1 MWSNVFLA
9 VRAMMYSGDLKFEKR
24 TASAQME
31 GGVHSLHRYANTH
44 IPSLLLNESS
54 TLMPPLS
61 PDPQELCC
69 FFLLQLRETT
79 LLRRSCYNPPTE
91 DEPFQQTL
99 YQANLVQNII
109 THFESSISLPA
120 SIIYALCISVE
131 GGKQPWILRSLS
143 CYFFNAWFVRFK
155 GENKRVI
162 IKHLV
167 LHKPN
172 SPLLRNGF
180 KFYLGLTK
188 TQLMQDPRVKGEAHP
203 EKMCYSLCEKPQ

>member
-1 MWSNVFLA
+1 MWGNVFLP

-31 GGVHSLHRYANTH
+31 GGVHSLHRYANTQ
-44 IPSLLLNESS
+44 IPSLFLLLASSTVSNVQISFTSHLPAAWALNESS

-61 PDPQELCC
+61 LSLQTLKNSV

-131 GGKQPWILRSLS
+131 GGKRSVYQQCNLESSAGSPVIFLMPGLS
-143 CYFFNAWFVRFK
+143 VLK
-155 GENKRVI
+155 GKINV
-162 IKHLV
+162 
-167 LHKPN
+167 
-172 SPLLRNGF
+172 S
-180 KFYLGLTK
+180 
-188 TQLMQDPRVKGEAHP
+188 
-203 EKMCYSLCEKPQ
+203 